1 MERRGVVGDVGIRG
15 DRIAAVTPR
24 GLLRDA
30 AATTR
35 VDARNMVVAPGFID
49 IQDQSG
55 GQLLLG
61 DGRQLGKIT
70 QGVTTGI
77 LGEGSTPAPLNPA
90 NLPPDANELQRRFS
104 QPHAFDA
111 WLSAMEAH
119 RISQNVGSFVGAGT
133 IRQYGMA
140 ERMDAPPAPLDSMRG
155 AVRRAMEDAA
165 LAWRARSSTRPTRS
179 RRRKS

>member
-1 MERRGVVGDVGIRG
+1 MKTSSIALSAAVALALSACTHPATNPTPNSGERFDVIIENGRVVDGTGAAWYYGDVGIRG

-24 GLLRDA
+24 GLLRNA

-90 NLPPDANELQRRFS
+90 NLPPEASDLQRRFS
-104 QPHAFDA
+104 QPHGFDA

-133 IRQYGMA
+133 IR
-140 ERMDAPPAPLDSMRG
+140 
-155 AVRRAMEDAA
+155 
-165 LAWRARSSTRPTRS
+165 
-179 RRRKS
+179 